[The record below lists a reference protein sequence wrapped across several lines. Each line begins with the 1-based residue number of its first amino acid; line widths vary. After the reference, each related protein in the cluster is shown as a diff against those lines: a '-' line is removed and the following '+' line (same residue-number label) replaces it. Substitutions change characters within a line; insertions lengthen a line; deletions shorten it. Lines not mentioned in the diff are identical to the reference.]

1 LLYFPNAIEKSESS
15 PSATEALFQ
24 ERYAVGVHSG
34 GDALWDK
41 YGEMALDIYRESFSP
56 IVRAFKGWSA
66 DSALTFLQLGI
77 EDCIGRPDT
86 TFVALTEKASDR
98 IVGFTYAIPAGAKLN
113 TAYEKT
119 EYEAFGISLAEY
131 QARQNRTSFVDATI
145 IRPSHRSLGGW
156 SHMMDTL
163 ETSLK
168 NSGAYDEVIRTAR
181 EENKYAQM
189 LRKRYQERIVTDIPH
204 IPSPVGTLT
213 YFRIKL

>member
-1 LLYFPNAIEKSESS
+1 MTIENSESS
-15 PSATEALFQ
+15 PSATEALFR

-56 IVRAFKGWSA
+56 IVRASEGWPA
-66 DSALTFLQLGI
+66 DSALTLLQLGI
-77 EDCIGRPDT
+77 EDRIGRPDT

-98 IVGFTYAIPAGAKLN
+98 IVGFTYAIPADAKLN
-113 TAYEKT
+113 TVYEKI

-131 QARQNRTSFVDATI
+131 QARQNRTTFVDATI
-145 IRPSHRSLGGW
+145 IRPAHRSPGQW
-156 SHMMDTL
+156 SHMMDAL

-168 NSGAYDEVIRTAR
+168 NSGDYDEVTRTAR
-181 EENKYAQM
+181 EENKYAQK
-189 LRKRYQERIVTDIPH
+189 LRSRYQGRIVTDFPH
-204 IPSPVGTLT
+204 IPSPIGPLT